1 MPTAASIRTAEFILP
16 VCPTVAFFY
25 CKCPR
30 RPVWWTEYGTNDPKR
45 KPRDASECIPA
56 YHSANLRKHGCTP
69 TGTWGSERK
78 WGGCWERSKST
89 NLNIITWAQCT
100 PLITHVLTLPT
111 VLTTIVSTHLRNV
124 NNHTHTHTF
133 FAFIQ
138 LANYSCLASLSRFCL
153 PCKVQFLR
161 VKIGIPYLWFCSRN
175 FWHNQFPQVEIYCLL
190 DIVPKM
196 WKKYSIVF
204 HPLHLNNYEDR

>member
-1 MPTAASIRTAEFILP
+1 MSKKTGMMDGVWNKWSKEKTSRCFRVHPSISL
-16 VCPTVAFFY
+16 
-25 CKCPR
+25 
-30 RPVWWTEYGTNDPKR
+30 G
-45 KPRDASECIPA
+45 KPE
-56 YHSANLRKHGCTP
+56 KHDCTL
-69 TGTWGSERK
+69 TGTWGSERR

-89 NLNIITWAQCT
+89 NLNIIKWAQCT

-124 NNHTHTHTF
+124 NNHIHTHTF

-153 PCKVQFLR
+153 PCKVQFLH
-161 VKIGIPYLWFCSRN
+161 VKIGIPYLWFCGRN

-190 DIVPKM
+190 DSWELSWYCLSSFTPK
-196 WKKYSIVF
+196 
-204 HPLHLNNYEDR
+204 